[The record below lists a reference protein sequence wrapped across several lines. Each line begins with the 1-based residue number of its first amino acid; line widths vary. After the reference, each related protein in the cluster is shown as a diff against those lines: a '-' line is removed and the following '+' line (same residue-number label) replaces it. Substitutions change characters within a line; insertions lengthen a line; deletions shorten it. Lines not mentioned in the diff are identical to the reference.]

1 MAIGNKAKE
10 TKSTKTD
17 KEVLGYW
24 NPRGLVSKEGEV
36 VHKFKTQF
44 GLALY
49 ADDPVHVA
57 LFNASQSKDVGYEFW
72 ISGVINASAPKEESE
87 DIDLDSL

>member
-44 GLALY
+44 GLALH

-57 LFNASQSKDVGYEFW
+57 LFNAAQSKGVGYEFW

-87 DIDLDSL
+87 DINLDSL

>member
-10 TKSTKTD
+10 TKSTKND

-57 LFNASQSKDVGYEFW
+57 LFNASQSKDAGYEFW
-72 ISGVINASAPKEESE
+72 ISGVINANAPKEEPK
-87 DIDLDSL
+87 DLNLDSL

>member
-44 GLALY
+44 GLALH

-72 ISGVINASAPKEESE
+72 ISGVINAIAPKEESE
-87 DIDLDSL
+87 DINLDSL

>member
-57 LFNASQSKDVGYEFW
+57 LFNASQSRDVGYEFW
-72 ISGVINASAPKEESE
+72 ISGVINAIAPKEESE
-87 DIDLDSL
+87 DINLDSL

>member
-10 TKSTKTD
+10 NKSTKTD

-57 LFNASQSKDVGYEFW
+57 LFNASQSKDGGYEFW
-72 ISGVINASAPKEESE
+72 ISGVINASAPKEDPK
-87 DIDLDSL
+87 DIPWDSL

>member
-10 TKSTKTD
+10 TKSIKTD

-72 ISGVINASAPKEESE
+72 ISGVINASAPKEESK
-87 DIDLDSL
+87 DINLDSL

>member
-10 TKSTKTD
+10 TKSTKND

-57 LFNASQSKDVGYEFW
+57 LFNAAQSKDAGYEFW
-72 ISGVINASAPKEESE
+72 ISGVINANAPKEEPK
-87 DIDLDSL
+87 DLNLDSL

>member
-1 MAIGNKAKE
+1 MAIGNKSKE

-72 ISGVINASAPKEESE
+72 ISGVINANAPKEELK
-87 DIDLDSL
+87 DINLDSL

>member
-10 TKSTKTD
+10 TKSAKTD

-49 ADDPVHVA
+49 VDDPVHVA

-72 ISGVINASAPKEESE
+72 ISGVINAIAPKEESE
-87 DIDLDSL
+87 DINLDSL

>member
-24 NPRGLVSKEGEV
+24 NPRGLVSKECEV

-57 LFNASQSKDVGYEFW
+57 LFNAAQSKDVGYEFW
-72 ISGVINASAPKEESE
+72 ISGVINASVPKEDPK
-87 DIDLDSL
+87 DIPWDSL

>member
-10 TKSTKTD
+10 TKSIKTD

-57 LFNASQSKDVGYEFW
+57 LFNASQSKDGGYEFW
-72 ISGVINASAPKEESE
+72 ISGVINASAPKEDPK
-87 DIDLDSL
+87 DINLDSL

>member
-17 KEVLGYW
+17 NEVLGYW

-44 GLALY
+44 GIALY

-57 LFNASQSKDVGYEFW
+57 LFNAAQSKDAGYEFW
-72 ISGVINASAPKEESE
+72 ISGVINANAPKEDPK
-87 DIDLDSL
+87 DIPWDSL

>member
-1 MAIGNKAKE
+1 MAIGKKAKE

-72 ISGVINASAPKEESE
+72 ISGVINAIAPKEESE
-87 DIDLDSL
+87 DINLDSL

>member
-10 TKSTKTD
+10 TKSIKTD

-57 LFNASQSKDVGYEFW
+57 LFNASQSKDAGYEFW
-72 ISGVINASAPKEESE
+72 ISGVINASAPKEESK
-87 DIDLDSL
+87 DINLDSL

>member
-1 MAIGNKAKE
+1 MAIGKKAKE

-57 LFNASQSKDVGYEFW
+57 LFNAAQSKDVGYEFW
-72 ISGVINASAPKEESE
+72 ISGVINASTPKEESE
-87 DIDLDSL
+87 DINLDSL

>member
-10 TKSTKTD
+10 TKSIKTD

-87 DIDLDSL
+87 DINLDSL

>member
-57 LFNASQSKDVGYEFW
+57 LFNASQSKDSGYEFW

-87 DIDLDSL
+87 DINLDSL

>member
-87 DIDLDSL
+87 DINLDSL